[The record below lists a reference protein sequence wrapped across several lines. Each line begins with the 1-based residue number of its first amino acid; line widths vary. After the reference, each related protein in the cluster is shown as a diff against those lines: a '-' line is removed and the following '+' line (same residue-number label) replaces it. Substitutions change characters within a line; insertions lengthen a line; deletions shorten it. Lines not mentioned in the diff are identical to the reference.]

1 MRMTSIELAGFR
13 AFGAEASLD
22 LAADAVILVGPNG
35 SGKTS
40 VLDGI
45 LWSLTGRV
53 PRIDGGDTSL
63 VSLYSSTGGARVA
76 LGLVNGDV
84 ECTARRTFDGERS
97 GQSLRVADR
106 EDRGA
111 AAQARLLELLWPDAA
126 AADEP
131 GEALTAALT
140 RSVYLQ
146 QDRVRQF
153 IEADSAQERF
163 VAVSELVG
171 AGRIAEFQVQLDRE
185 RTAWSRATN
194 ERTAE
199 RDSVRTRLTALE
211 SRLSALAEADSS
223 VEDLEGRWSSW
234 WDEVRSVGLSD
245 LTSPPVT
252 ENRASQALDVAMQQ
266 LSSHRRQQDR
276 KKRDVDE
283 LLADLG
289 EYMDSRLS
297 ELPEIAELESRVADA
312 AEVVEG
318 ARQRLSAAEA
328 AAAEERRRQ
337 TEVRDAKAELQSLAQ
352 LALRHLDERCPV
364 CGQDYDHVATRERL
378 ERIAAEAS
386 GAVVDAVEAGA
397 VSAAAD
403 ALQQAETRHSEM
415 LQQLRDVE
423 GHQRSVEARGDDL
436 RTRLQQ
442 LGLPESLDD
451 ESIRRLMELS
461 SQASEVA
468 QRSVRLRQRGE
479 SLAVELARS
488 AEAARRGEIQAEIES
503 VESRLQSM
511 TAELDARE
519 RAGRMAVDLLERLR
533 EASSDVVRSELERV
547 DPLLQQIFSTVDP
560 HPAFRAVRMLTRFV
574 NRRGRVSTQLEDS
587 MTGST
592 TSAPEIVLS
601 SSQLNG
607 LAVSVFLTL
616 NLGMR
621 TLPLDALI
629 LDDPL
634 QSLDDV
640 NLLGLVDLLR
650 RTREHRQVVVSTHDP
665 HFGELLARKL
675 RPVSAEQRTLVHRFG
690 AWGRSGPTV
699 ESEEIRRDPS
709 ELRIASSAA

>member
-1 MRMTSIELAGFR
+1 MRITSIELAGFR
-13 AFGAEASLD
+13 AFGDEAVLD

-45 LWSLTGRV
+45 LWSLAGRV
-53 PRIDGGDTSL
+53 PRIDGGDESL
-63 VSLYSSTGGARVA
+63 VSMYSSTGGARVA
-76 LGLVNGDV
+76 LGLRDANL
-84 ECTARRTFDGERS
+84 ECIARRTFDGERS
-97 GQSLRVADR
+97 GQSLRVGGQ
-106 EDRGA
+106 EERGP
-111 AAQARLLELLWPDAA
+111 AAQARLLELLWPDAV

-194 ERTAE
+194 ERIAE
-199 RDSVRTRLTALE
+199 RDAVRTRLTALE
-211 SRLSALAEADSS
+211 SRLSALAEVDSS
-223 VEDLEGRWSSW
+223 LEDLEARWSSW
-234 WDEVRSVGLSD
+234 WEQVRSVGLVD
-245 LTSPPVT
+245 LTSPSVT
-252 ENRASQALDVAMQQ
+252 AVQASQALDVAVQQ
-266 LSSHRRQQDR
+266 LSSRGRQSER
-276 KKRDVDE
+276 MKGAADE
-283 LLADLG
+283 LLVDLA
-289 EYMDSRLS
+289 EYLDSRSSALPDIS
-297 ELPEIAELESRVADA
+297 ELQSRVTA
-312 AEVVEG
+312 AAGAVEE
-318 ARQRLSAAEA
+318 ARERLAAAEA
-328 AAAEERRRQ
+328 AAADERRRQ
-337 TEVRDAKAELQSLAQ
+337 TELRDAEAELQSLAQ

-364 CGQDYDHVATRERL
+364 CDQDYDQLATRERL
-378 ERIAAEAS
+378 ERLVAGVTGVPEPA
-386 GAVVDAVEAGA
+386 EAGA
-397 VSAAAD
+397 VSNAAD
-403 ALQQAETRHSEM
+403 ALQRAELTHSEASR
-415 LQQLRDVE
+415 QLRDVA
-423 GHQRSVEARGDDL
+423 GLQRSLNARGEEL
-436 RTRLQQ
+436 RTRLE
-442 LGLPESLDD
+442 GLSLPSDLD
-451 ESIRRLMELS
+451 EHSVGRLRELS
-461 SQASEVA
+461 TQSIEVA
-468 QRSVRLRQRGE
+468 HECSRLQGLGE
-479 SLAVELARS
+479 SLAVEVARS
-488 AEAARRGEIQAEIES
+488 VEAARRGEIQAEIEA
-503 VESRLQSM
+503 VRSRLQTMS
-511 TAELDARE
+511 AGLEARE
-519 RAGRMAVDLLERLR
+519 RAGRAAVSLLEGLR

-560 HPAFRAVRMLTRFV
+560 HPAFRAVRLLTRFA

-587 MTGST
+587 MTGTT

-621 TLPLDALI
+621 ALPLDALI

-650 RTREHRQVVVSTHDP
+650 RTREHRQVIVSTHDA

-675 RPVSAEQRTLVHRFG
+675 RPVTAEQRTLVHHFVG
-690 AWGRSGPTV
+690 WNRSGPTV
-699 ESEEIRRDPS
+699 ESEEVRRDPS
-709 ELRIASSAA
+709 ELRIASNAA